1 MSYQLVLCDDLYQ
14 EYHNFRNGISFDKA
28 KIQKLLFL
36 YKPPHLTN
44 IGQLTRLNLVQHDAS
59 LSAQLISSGF
69 NNQNLEALSKDTF
82 YKIVLSSV
90 DTNTYSGAFS
100 LSSKL
105 QNNYTFTY
113 KIGEPRTEA
122 LEYIKILLSNS
133 AALFI
138 YDFYFADNWR
148 SNINFFQTLMPHR
161 AGINIFHN
169 GHLDRIIT
177 PIKRI
182 FNWNIQPD
190 RTNSYYNNL
199 HDRYLIIDNKIEI
212 ILTSGFSY
220 LFDTDKEITVIV
232 REKN

>member
-90 DTNTYSGAFS
+90 NANNYPWTFA

-133 AALFI
+133 PAIFI
-138 YDFYFADNWR
+138 YDFYFADNW
-148 SNINFFQTLMPHR
+148 SQNKSFFQNLMPHH
-161 AGINIFHN
+161 AGIKIFHN
-169 GHLDRIIT
+169 GHLDRIIRQ
-177 PIKRI
+177 IKVI
-182 FNWNIQPD
+182 FNWNVQRD
-190 RTNSYYNNL
+190 LTNVNYNNL

-220 LFDTDKEITVIV
+220 LFNTDKEITVIV